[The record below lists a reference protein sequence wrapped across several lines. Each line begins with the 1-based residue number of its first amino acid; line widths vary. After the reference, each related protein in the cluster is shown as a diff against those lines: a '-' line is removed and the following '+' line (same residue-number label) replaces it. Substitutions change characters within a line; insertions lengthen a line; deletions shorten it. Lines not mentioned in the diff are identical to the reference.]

1 MNRFEIVECMDV
13 KEKDY
18 EGSCV
23 IMACATEPDFMLF
36 FPISKENSKMIN
48 YVMQEDSKFDINTN
62 ILGIYKTM
70 LDSWTSSDR
79 YLTGIIMDSIV
90 SEESKEEILTVKL
103 ALADS
108 NGDLDSLIQ
117 VSFLHAIVLGAMTG
131 SSIVVSDKLLEKMMP
146 EDDEECPHQKG
157 KSKKKDQGHFPED
170 KKIVDIAKK
179 IMSGKIKDN

>member
-1 MNRFEIVECMDV
+1 MNRFEIVECIDV

-18 EGSCV
+18 EGTCI
-23 IMACATEPDFMLF
+23 IMACMTEPDLMLF
-36 FPISKENSKMIN
+36 FPISKDNSKMIN
-48 YVMQEDSKFDINTN
+48 YVMQEDSKYDINTN

-70 LDSWTSSDR
+70 LDSWASTDR
-79 YLTGIIMDSIV
+79 YLSGIIMDSVI
-90 SEESKEEILTVKL
+90 SEVSKEEILTVKL
-103 ALADS
+103 ALADP

-131 SSIVVSDKLLEKMMP
+131 TSVIVSDKLLEKMMP
-146 EDDEECPHQKG
+146 EDDEEYHPKV
-157 KSKKKDQGHFPED
+157 KSKNNNQAHFPED